1 MMNKKMI
8 VSFLTGILISAVALY
23 FAFRNVPFSDLV
35 EYLKAF
41 NYWWIIPSVTLV
53 YISFMCR
60 GLRWQVILG
69 TSHPIPFWRTYHPM
83 MIGFMLNCIL
93 PARVGELARP
103 AILLQKDNVPF
114 PTGLATVAA
123 ERVFDLFIL
132 IIMLTVVL
140 STVQIDP
147 NIEIPFGEYRLNKA
161 MLETISGGMI
171 KMGLVLILGIIGV
184 SIDRFRQLITK
195 VLLGVPNLAA
205 FAGEPAKK
213 LLIRYVS
220 LPLIGIMENIAAGF
234 SLVKDVKRMSLCL
247 GISTVVWVLN
257 AISYHLMALGAP
269 GMQLSFF
276 EITTVMII
284 ICFFIA
290 LPSVPGFWGLW
301 EAGGVFA
308 LTLFAV
314 PTKEAAGF
322 ALASHA
328 VQMFPVIIIGLVS
341 AVVYSVNLRQVAKQK
356 GGA

>member
-1 MMNKKMI
+1 MNKKMG
-8 VSFLTGILISAVALY
+8 VSLVTGILISAVALY
-23 FAFRNVPFSDLV
+23 FAFRNVPFTDLV
-35 EYLKAF
+35 KYLKAF

-69 TSHPIPFWRTYHPM
+69 TSHRIPFWRAYHPM

-103 AILLQKDNVPF
+103 AILLQKDKVPF
-114 PTGLATVAA
+114 TTGLATVAT

-147 NIEIPFGEYRLNKA
+147 DIEIPFGDYRLNKT
-161 MLETISGGMI
+161 MLETIGSGMV
-171 KMGLVLILGIIGV
+171 KMCLVLIGGIIAV
-184 SIDRFRQLITK
+184 SIDRLRELMTRVI
-195 VLLGVPNLAA
+195 LGAPNLVA
-205 FAGEPAKK
+205 FAGKPTTK
-213 LLIRYVS
+213 LLLNYVS
-220 LPLIGIMENIAAGF
+220 MPLVGIMENIAAGF
-234 SLVKDVKRMSLCL
+234 SLVKDFRRMSLCL
-247 GISTVVWVLN
+247 LISGVVWALN
-257 AISYHLMALGAP
+257 AVSYHLMALGAP

-314 PTKEAAGF
+314 TAKDAAGF

-341 AVVYSVNLRQVAKQK
+341 ALVYGVNLRQVSKQK
-356 GGA
+356 GGI